1 MSLISD
7 AFLIL
12 RTHIRMGIRSVFM
25 RQDHFGYNSVQLGIT
40 WYNSV
45 QLRLILF

>member
-1 MSLISD
+1 MTYSYAYL
-7 AFLIL
+7 
-12 RTHIRMGIRSVFM
+12 VFM
-25 RQDHFGYNSVQLGIT
+25 LQDHIGYNSVKLGIA